1 MPDFQKTKLNFTPF
15 KLLLSFFII
24 FISQC
29 GFSQQLYWIFFTD
42 KPNTEFDP
50 YEYFDAKAIERRIR
64 ESLPLYD
71 ERDLPLNDFYKRE
84 ALVYSKY
91 LGESRWLN
99 ALIVESDADQIK
111 NILKLPFVREALP
124 LNLRPEV
131 LQESDSAGLT
141 LARRDSVLIKFQT
154 KRMQGE
160 LFLEAGLTGKGI
172 RIAVFDTGFPGV
184 DTHPAFDH
192 LRKGNKIIK
201 TYDFIKKEEAVY
213 HGFFHGTSV
222 LSCIAGMFGDIPVG
236 LATEA
241 EFVLARTERALSE
254 FKYEEYTWILAA
266 EWADKNGAEIIS
278 SSLGYSNNRYF
289 RENLTGRFSPVAQA
303 ANIAASK
310 GILVINAAG
319 NEANNR
325 WEKLVTPADADSVL
339 AVGAIDPYK
348 DIATVFSSFGPTTEY
363 RLKPNVSAIGIVIAA
378 NTRRYS
384 RTQGTSFAAPLVA
397 GFAACAWQ
405 AHRELKA
412 MELFKLIELSGS
424 LYPYYDYVH
433 GYGIPLASRA
443 ISQRFAMADST
454 FTFAV
459 DGDSVKV
466 VIASPFIPDSTLE
479 KDKLPVQNLFYKF
492 SEGEERLYKF
502 GVITVERQFPIKFA
516 LSDFKENDLITIHF
530 EGYTDSFRI
539 HKDD

>member
-1 MPDFQKTKLNFTPF
+1 MSDFQKTKLNFIPF
-15 KLLLSFFII
+15 KLLLPFFIL
-24 FISQC
+24 FITQC

-42 KPNTEFDP
+42 KPATEFDP
-50 YEYFDAKAIERRIR
+50 YGYFDAKAIERRIR
-64 ESLPLYD
+64 QGLPLYD
-71 ERDLPLNDFYKRE
+71 VRDLPLSDFYKKE
-84 ALVYSKY
+84 VLGYSTY
-91 LGESRWLN
+91 IGESRWLN
-99 ALIVESDADQIK
+99 ALIVESDENQII
-111 NILKLPFVREALP
+111 NILNLSFVKEVLP
-124 LNLRPEV
+124 LKLLPEV
-131 LQESDSAGLT
+131 LQESDPARLT
-141 LARRDSVLIKFQT
+141 LSRRDSILIKFQT

-160 LFLEAGLTGKGI
+160 LFYEAGFTGKGI

-184 DTHPAFDH
+184 DTHPAFAH
-192 LRKGNKIIK
+192 VRNGNKIVQ
-201 TYDFIKKEEAVY
+201 TYDFIKKEEEVY
-213 HGFFHGTSV
+213 HGFYHGTSV

-266 EWADKNGAEIIS
+266 EWADKNGADIIS
-278 SSLGYSNNRYF
+278 SSLGYSSNRYF

-348 DIATVFSSFGPTTEY
+348 DIATGFSSFGPTTEY
-363 RLKPNVSAIGIVIAA
+363 RLKPNVSAIGIVVAA

-405 AHRELKA
+405 AHRELRA
-412 MELFKLIELSGS
+412 MEMFKLIELSGS

-443 ISQRFAMADST
+443 ISQRFAMADT
-454 FTFAV
+454 TFAFELH
-459 DGDSVKV
+459 GDSVKV
-466 VIASPFIPDSTLE
+466 MIAPPFIPDSSLE
-479 KDKLPVQNLFYKF
+479 KDKIPVRNLFYKF
-492 SEGEERLYKF
+492 SEGGEKLYKF
-502 GVITVERQFPIKFA
+502 GVITVERQFPITFA